1 MSARIPEPVTCLSPE
16 PGSSVSLGWTP
27 SGANWVNDR
36 APTPGGPGRL
46 WLRPST
52 GAATPRN
59 VTSVTRRP
67 ASSSSALVGVSVLPA
82 RPKTIL
88 PVWPGDATTRAYT
101 PELSL
106 ILSVV
111 WGPQPTPLSFM
122 SAQTLSPAPSSQV
135 ASPFL
140 LGTDPN
146 TSEKTQGG
154 HDLVSFC
161 LSGTEPLQ
169 TGKTVRDSQGRL
181 SSAFCASFLNVPCL
195 CQWSGRLAGCLS
207 SSWGTAVH
215 DSRPCLLTGLP
226 PNLATR
232 HCSGILVL
240 TFIFTQWVLVVAA
253 FCHPR

>member
-88 PVWPGDATTRAYT
+88 PVWPGDATRLDAAGLH
-101 PELSL
+101 PGAEPHSICCL
-106 ILSVV
+106 
-111 WGPQPTPLSFM
+111 GPPTHPPQFHVSSDTESSTFQPGGKS
-122 SAQTLSPAPSSQV
+122 LSP
-135 ASPFL
+135 
-140 LGTDPN
+140 GDR
-146 TSEKTQGG
+146 SEY
-154 HDLVSFC
+154 L
-161 LSGTEPLQ
+161 
-169 TGKTVRDSQGRL
+169 
-181 SSAFCASFLNVPCL
+181 
-195 CQWSGRLAGCLS
+195 
-207 SSWGTAVH
+207 
-215 DSRPCLLTGLP
+215 
-226 PNLATR
+226 
-232 HCSGILVL
+232 
-240 TFIFTQWVLVVAA
+240 
-253 FCHPR
+253 